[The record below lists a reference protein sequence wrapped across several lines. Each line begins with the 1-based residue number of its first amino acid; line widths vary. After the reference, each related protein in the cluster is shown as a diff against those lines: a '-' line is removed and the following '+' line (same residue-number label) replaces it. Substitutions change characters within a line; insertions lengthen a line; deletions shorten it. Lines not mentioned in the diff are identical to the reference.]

1 MSTTKE
7 KNILLVDDDEDLIN
21 LYETFLK
28 YDGYKVDAFTD
39 PVDALSSFRKDVYDL
54 VLLDLK
60 MPKMNGVELLHEL
73 QNIDPNLLYRFIT
86 ATNKEYIDNI
96 KINNIDIEVNIIYKP
111 LWLNE
116 LRTTIHSLLPIK
128 EKQQKED
135 KENKLLITII

>member
-7 KNILLVDDDEDLIN
+7 KSILIVDDDEDLTI

-28 YDGYKVDAFTD
+28 YDGYKVDSFTNS
-39 PVDALSSFRKDVYDL
+39 VDALSSFKKDVYDL

-60 MPKMNGVELLHEL
+60 THEMNGVELFHEL
-73 QNIDPNLLYRFIT
+73 QNIDPNLLYRFNT
-86 ATNKEYIDNI
+86 AANKEYTDNI
-96 KINNIDIEVNIIYKP
+96 KINNIRIEENIIYKP

-135 KENKLLITII
+135 KDNKLLMAII

>member
-7 KNILLVDDDEDLIN
+7 KNILIVDDDEDLVN
-21 LYETFLK
+21 LYEMFLK

-39 PVDALSSFRKDVYDL
+39 PLDALSSFRKDVYDL

-60 MPKMNGVELLHEL
+60 MPEMNGVELFNEL

-86 ATNKEYIDNI
+86 AANKEYIDNI
-96 KINNIDIEVNIIYKP
+96 KTNNIDIEENIIYKP

-135 KENKLLITII
+135 KDNKLLMAII

>member
-60 MPKMNGVELLHEL
+60 MPKMNGVELLHQL